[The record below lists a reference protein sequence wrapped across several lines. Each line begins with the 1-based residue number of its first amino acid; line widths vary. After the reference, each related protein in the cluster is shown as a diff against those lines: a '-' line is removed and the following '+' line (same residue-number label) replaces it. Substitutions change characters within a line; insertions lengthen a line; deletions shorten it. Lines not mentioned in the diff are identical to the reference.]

1 MALSPAF
8 CWVLAAVAGAAG
20 VSADPAVHPWPGSDG
35 QPLEE
40 RVAPLPGCARVA
52 LEPGSF
58 GAWLRRLPLRPGRPP
73 VHLFDGR
80 RKGNQEAHEAVVAID
95 VGRGDL
101 QQCADAVIRLRAEW
115 LWERGCEE
123 SIAFHFTSGDLA
135 RWAAWKNGE
144 RPRVSG
150 SRVTWEATARPDG
163 SYAAFRR
170 YLDTVFTY
178 AGSLSLAR
186 ELERVPDPKQVEG
199 GDVLVQGG
207 SPGHAVMVVDVAADA
222 HGARWFL
229 LVQSYMPAQE
239 VHLLRNPATPGS
251 PWYPAAPSGEL
262 VTPEW
267 TFGFTDLRRFPPAE
281 CQRALE
287 RVTSASR

>member
-1 MALSPAF
+1 MASARRSRWGGTL
-8 CWVLAAVAGAAG
+8 VAVAAAASAG
-20 VSADPAVHPWPGSDG
+20 ADPAVRPHPWPGAEG
-35 QPLEE
+35 RPLEE
-40 RVAPLPGCARVA
+40 RIAPPPGCGRVA

-58 GAWLRRLPLRPGRPP
+58 GSWLRRLPLRAGRPP
-73 VHLFDGR
+73 VHLHDGR
-80 RKGNQEAHEAVVAID
+80 LKGNQDAHEAVVAID
-95 VGRGDL
+95 VGRGNL

-115 LWERGCEE
+115 LWSRGCEQA
-123 SIAFHFTSGDLA
+123 IAFHFTSGDLA
-135 RWAAWKNGE
+135 RWAAWKDGV

-150 SRVTWEATARPDG
+150 SQVAWAPTAPPDG

-186 ELERVPDPKQVEG
+186 ELERVPDPRQVEP
-199 GDVLVQGG
+199 GDVFAQGG
-207 SPGHAVMVVDVAADA
+207 SPGHAVLVVDVATDA
-222 HGARWFL
+222 QGARRFL

-251 PWYPAAPSGEL
+251 PWYRAVATGEL

-267 TFGFTDLRRFPPAE
+267 TFRVTDMRRFPPVE
-281 CQRALE
+281 CGR
-287 RVTSASR
+287 